1 MPKTISKISLC
12 GSQNNAC
19 DHLQIAHVSDQ
30 VTVLVDHTRKVV
42 GHTRLGLLISLRT
55 KELLWFKNDSLW
67 YSILLVIASTA
78 VTLLSGVEISIF
90 ASFCLFTHGLFLIS
104 TTQWNTDFL
113 SPKFIEPLNNSS

>member
-1 MPKTISKISLC
+1 MPKTISKISWC
-12 GSQNNAC
+12 GS
-19 DHLQIAHVSDQ
+19 LQIAHVSDQ

-42 GHTRLGLLISLRT
+42 GHTLLGLLNSLRT
-55 KELLWFKNDSLW
+55 KKLLWFKNDSLW
-67 YSILLVIASTA
+67 YSIFLVIASTA